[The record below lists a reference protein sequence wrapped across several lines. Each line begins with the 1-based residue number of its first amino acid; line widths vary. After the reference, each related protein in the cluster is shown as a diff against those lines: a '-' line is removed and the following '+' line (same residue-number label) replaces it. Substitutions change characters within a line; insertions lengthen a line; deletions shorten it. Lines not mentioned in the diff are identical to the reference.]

1 MGVWTGLSVFQR
13 VPAEPTA
20 AELQG
25 IMRMRPYSKPLALLI
40 GVTAVSGAFV
50 AGMKAGHHYNT
61 FPLMDGAIVP
71 EGYFDM
77 TPVYRN
83 FFENIPTVQFDHR
96 VLAVSTLS
104 SSWAFWYMARGVVL
118 PRQARLAANLL
129 VAATSGQV
137 ALGIVTLLNAVPVS
151 LGAAHQGGAL
161 TVFTVTLYLLHT
173 LRLRSPQAAQRVA
186 RQLSH
191 KPAPASHAAP
201 SASPA

>member
-77 TPVYRN
+77 TPVFRN

-96 VLAVSTLS
+96 VLATTTFV
-104 SSWAFWYMARGVVL
+104 SSWAFWAASRRLTL
-118 PRQARLAANLL
+118 PRPVRLASNLL
-129 VAATSGQV
+129 VIATS
-137 ALGIVTLLNAVPVS
+137 
-151 LGAAHQGGAL
+151 
-161 TVFTVTLYLLHT
+161 
-173 LRLRSPQAAQRVA
+173 
-186 RQLSH
+186 
-191 KPAPASHAAP
+191 
-201 SASPA
+201 